1 MHMRSALRLQSDKYG
16 KLILAVIWYLLALLY
31 SVQTP
36 AQMFFESIG
45 NAELIPDNVVTDIAQ
60 DKQGF
65 LWIATA
71 AGVVRHDGYRFK
83 LFEHNASDD
92 SSIGGNFVRSINVF
106 DDGSVWLST
115 EPGGVSIYHPES
127 ERFTRLFSEQFLLEN
142 PGLSSVSQILRDR
155 NNQIWLA
162 TNSGL
167 YLTTLDG
174 KLIEHYTTENG
185 VPHNGIRALLRDK
198 KGNIWVGTRAG
209 LARFARQENRFLP
222 VKTKDT
228 VLKKFYIR
236 ALFED
241 DTGRI
246 WIGTNAS
253 GLWRYDP
260 DSLSLQR
267 ALTEQP
273 EKYQN
278 NTVYDIFQKNEHE
291 IWAARF
297 GGIDRIALADGQ
309 WLSRS
314 IHDPSD
320 SYSLANNDIR
330 TMLKDR
336 SGLIWVGGYGGGVQR
351 VFGDQDWVKTL
362 RFSLLTKNALTEP
375 NVSSVLALS
384 TGDIWVGTRGGG
396 INIVNRDIGVVGGH
410 FPEVDA
416 PGKLQSGW
424 ITAMAEQANGDIWVG
439 VNPGQLYRYNPLSNE
454 FFLYTQQQGL
464 PRANI
469 RALRA
474 SANGGLW
481 VGTNSGLIYWDPEI
495 DKFIRYPMMDGSVM
509 RDGINALYEQQNGQ
523 LLVATGATGLY
534 LVNPGTGH
542 LVAVQGQDEH
552 GRQLNTISIV
562 GMLYD
567 SQRRLWLDTP
577 AGLQLAVF
585 DKSGEAQLLNH
596 SDKAGFGGRPMGANL
611 LEDKSGRIWSPSF
624 VYEPSSGVMTALQR
638 ADGVDIGTSWF
649 RSYTQTPEGD
659 FLFGGSRGLLMVN
672 PERFSVWD
680 YKPAIVASEL
690 RIDGALVNTGRLA
703 QDGLTLEPEQ
713 RSFSIEFAALDF
725 SAPDKNRYRY
735 KLQGYDK
742 SWTEVDATRRIASYS
757 NLWPGEYNF
766 VVEGTNRTGHKSDE
780 QLTFAVRINA
790 QYWQTSWFIG
800 LCIFLA
806 ISLFYGGFRIRTQ
819 WIKARALAL
828 ESLVEERTQELKKAQ
843 ADFIEQEKM
852 ASLGGLVAGV
862 SHEINTPMGIALTAA
877 TALHDD
883 CSWLENKV
891 KENRLKRSD
900 LDKHINKLRE
910 SNKIILSSLERAC
923 ALTSSFK
930 QVAVDQTS
938 EQRRE
943 FELKTLLQDI
953 ERSLNSLYSKK
964 GHKLKIDCPEGIKL
978 DSYPGA
984 LFQIF
989 TNLINN
995 SVLHGFANKSGGR
1008 INIRAEKRPQMLF
1021 IEYRDDGVGMTAEVK
1036 KKAFEPFFTTRL
1048 GVGGSGLGMHLVYN
1062 YVSQVLGGKISI
1074 ESAPGE
1080 GFTCYIELPFEA
1092 PKRKEAG

>member
-16 KLILAVIWYLLALLY
+16 KLIPAVIWYLFALLY
-31 SVQTP
+31 PVQSS

-45 NAELIPDNVVTDIAQ
+45 NAELIPDYVVTDIEQ

-71 AGVVRHDGYRFK
+71 AGIVRYDGYRYK
-83 LFEHNASDD
+83 LFAHNAYDD
-92 SSIGGNFVRSINVF
+92 TSIGGNFVRSINVF
-106 DDGSVWLST
+106 DDGTVWLST
-115 EPGGVSIYHPES
+115 EPGGVSIYNPES
-127 ERFTRLFSEQFLLEN
+127 ESFTRFFSEQFLLEN
-142 PGLSSVSQILRDR
+142 PDLSSVAQILRDQQD
-155 NNQIWLA
+155 QIWLA
-162 TNSGL
+162 TNTGL
-167 YLTTLDG
+167 FLMTLQG
-174 KLIEHYTTENG
+174 ELLAHYTVEHG
-185 VPHNGIRALLRDK
+185 IPHNGIRALLRDK
-198 KGNIWVGTRAG
+198 DGEIWVGTRAG
-209 LARFARQENRFLP
+209 LARYSREKDVFERVTARNAD
-222 VKTKDT
+222 VKNLYVRT
-228 VLKKFYIR
+228 
-236 ALFED
+236 LFED
-241 DTGRI
+241 DTGQI
-246 WIGTNAS
+246 WIGSNAS
-253 GLWRYDP
+253 GLWRFDP
-260 DSLSLQR
+260 ESGLLLK
-267 ALTEQP
+267 ALADQP
-273 EKYQN
+273 EEYQKS
-278 NTVYDIFQKNEHE
+278 TIYDIFQKDDKE

-297 GGIDRIALADGQ
+297 GGIDRISIEDGR

-320 SYSLANNDIR
+320 SFSLANNDIR

-336 SGLIWVGGYGGGVQR
+336 SGLVWIGGYGGGVQR

-362 RFSLLTKNALTEP
+362 RFSLLTENALTEP

-396 INIVNRDIGVVGGH
+396 INIAQRDRGVVGGH
-410 FPEVDA
+410 FPEVDV

-424 ITAMAEQANGDIWVG
+424 ITAMAEMSNGEIWVG
-439 VNPGQLYRYNPLSNE
+439 VNPGQLYRYNPLSDE
-454 FFLYTQQQGL
+454 FFLYTQKQGL
-464 PRANI
+464 PRVNI
-469 RALRA
+469 RAIRP
-474 SANGGLW
+474 SVNGGVW
-481 VGTNSGLIYWDPEI
+481 VGTNSGLIYWQPDT
-495 DKFIRYPMMDGSVM
+495 DKFIRYLMQDGSAM
-509 RDGINALYEQQNGQ
+509 RDGINALHEQENGQ

-534 LVNPGTGH
+534 WVKPGTDY
-542 LVAVQGQDEH
+542 LVAVEGQDAN
-552 GRQLNTISIV
+552 GRLLNTISIV

-567 SQRRLWLDTP
+567 SQERLWLDTP
-577 AGLQLAVF
+577 AGLHLAVF
-585 DKSGEAQLLNH
+585 DDAGRALLQNH
-596 SDKAGFGGRPMGANL
+596 SEKAGFGGRPMGANL
-611 LEDKSGRIWSPSF
+611 LEDKLGRIWSPTH
-624 VYEPSSGVMTALQR
+624 VYEPESARMTPLQR
-638 ADGVDIGTSWF
+638 ADGVDIGTNWF
-649 RSYTQTPEGD
+649 RAYTRTSQGE
-659 FLFGGSRGLLMVN
+659 FLFGGSRGLLMVK
-672 PERFSVWD
+672 PERFSLWD
-680 YKPAIVASEL
+680 YQPAVLASEL
-690 RIDGALVNTGRLA
+690 RVDGKLVNAGRLA
-703 QDGLTLEPEQ
+703 QEGLTLEPGQ
-713 RSFSIEFAALDF
+713 RSFSIEFTALDL
-725 SAPDKNRYRY
+725 SAPEKNRYRY
-735 KLQGYDK
+735 QLAGYDK
-742 SWTEVDATRRIASYS
+742 SWTNVDATRRIASYS
-757 NLWPGEYNF
+757 NLWPGDYQF
-766 VVEGTNRTGHKSDE
+766 TVEGTNRNGHSSDK
-780 QLTFAVRINA
+780 QLTFSVKIKAE
-790 QYWQTSWFIG
+790 YWQTSWFIG

-877 TALHDD
+877 TALNDD
-883 CSWLENKV
+883 CRWLENKV

-943 FELKTLLQDI
+943 FELKTLLKDI

-1008 INIRAEKRPQMLF
+1008 INIQAEKRPQMLF